1 MCYYHKHFLFTE
13 AFWEKIIF
21 AFKSPLN
28 PGNSVMGDH
37 LVAHGDGVKDIAFE
51 VDDCR
56 AVFQRAK
63 ERGARG
69 THRRVEFEP
78 LKVV

>member
-1 MCYYHKHFLFTE
+1 
-13 AFWEKIIF
+13 
-21 AFKSPLN
+21 
-28 PGNSVMGDH
+28 MGDH
-37 LVAHGDGVKDIAFE
+37 IVAHGDGVKDVAFE

-69 THRRVEFEP
+69 DI
-78 LKVV
+78 